1 MGSHLLG
8 HGRPDLLLKA
18 RIAHLH
24 LPTTKAWS
32 LTVGRVTV
40 MRMPDTAPPRPW
52 MSDTEVKARSVR
64 NLMNDNPA
72 SG

>member
-1 MGSHLLG
+1 MGSHLLV
-8 HGRPDLLLKA
+8 HGRPGLLLKA

-24 LPTTKAWS
+24 LPTTKTWS
-32 LTVGRVTV
+32 LAVRRVAV
-40 MRMPDTAPPRPW
+40 MRMPDAAPPRPW
-52 MSDTEVKARSVR
+52 MSETEVKARRVR